1 MTKIID
7 CTIRDGGHIN
17 GWNFSEK
24 FVQSLYDTAVISNI
38 DYFEIGYRYRE
49 QNTQWGN
56 FAHCE
61 DNFIKNLININEDC
75 KISLMMDVGKSYA
88 EDFCQCKKELT
99 PISLVRIATY
109 AKTLDEAIVLCEEM
123 KEKDYDVCLNLMA
136 ISNLSE
142 NDFEKLSNW
151 QNKKILDSVCFADS
165 FGSFMPDDV
174 EKYYTILKN
183 LDFENISFHS
193 HNNLQLAFA
202 NSINAIELCFYSV
215 DASVLGV
222 GRCAGILPIELI
234 LGYLSHQNSKYTP
247 LHYLKFI
254 EQHHS
259 EIQNGKWGYG
269 LTSLLS
275 GLKNQHPRKTAEL
288 INKSYSVEDI
298 WFDKFE
304 K

>member
-49 QNTQWGN
+49 QNTQWGK

-88 EDFCQCKKELT
+88 EDFCQCKKELK

-174 EKYYTILKN
+174 
-183 LDFENISFHS
+183 
-193 HNNLQLAFA
+193 
-202 NSINAIELCFYSV
+202 
-215 DASVLGV
+215 
-222 GRCAGILPIELI
+222 
-234 LGYLSHQNSKYTP
+234 
-247 LHYLKFI
+247 
-254 EQHHS
+254 
-259 EIQNGKWGYG
+259 
-269 LTSLLS
+269 
-275 GLKNQHPRKTAEL
+275 
-288 INKSYSVEDI
+288 
-298 WFDKFE
+298 
-304 K
+304 